1 MLGFPYQP
9 SIHTANAEVG
19 SSRQACP
26 EAVNQ
31 TLFRL
36 IPSLKR
42 DGVSLYLATSLFLN
56 MEDMLLTCREMEAG
70 SKGNGFWPVLGN
82 MLLCEFLFW
91 WQLLHIYPLWSAWCL
106 GSLYAFQPA
115 ESNRWG
121 FALVFFLGALL
132 LDTTYLRM
140 YEIYNIYIYT
150 VFNAWTMFVKSY
162 VIYVHPQDLRWS
174 LTRKAAHL
182 PVFHMPCNQV
192 TTSSSWRTAQTLL
205 WHNNC
210 CCWTVGNAWWT
221 GEMVVRTCF
230 SWKTRTQHGVY
241 HLLLAYS
248 TLSFIERKR
257 HTYTGYA
264 I

>member
-26 EAVNQ
+26 EAANQ

-91 WQLLHIYPLWSAWCL
+91 WQLLHIYPL
-106 GSLYAFQPA
+106 
-115 ESNRWG
+115 
-121 FALVFFLGALL
+121 
-132 LDTTYLRM
+132 
-140 YEIYNIYIYT
+140 
-150 VFNAWTMFVKSY
+150 
-162 VIYVHPQDLRWS
+162 
-174 LTRKAAHL
+174 
-182 PVFHMPCNQV
+182 
-192 TTSSSWRTAQTLL
+192 
-205 WHNNC
+205 
-210 CCWTVGNAWWT
+210 
-221 GEMVVRTCF
+221 
-230 SWKTRTQHGVY
+230 
-241 HLLLAYS
+241 
-248 TLSFIERKR
+248 
-257 HTYTGYA
+257 
-264 I
+264 